1 HIRINTKEG
10 IDTGSHNIVTDGY
23 CLLRHPLRSA
33 SHYRKLIDLQ
43 TCVFGKFSRK
53 NHHTGNIHAGS
64 HMKNR
69 RDISQFTDSLQTVS
83 AEFLRGFVHKAC
95 LGGSLCGTSGCD
107 DDDIVGNTFL
117 HKLNVSVVRTDLR
130 VVASYHGNSA
140 ADNAGS
146 DALKKRL
153 GGAKF
158 VYLR

>member
-1 HIRINTKEG
+1 
-10 IDTGSHNIVTDGY
+10 
-23 CLLRHPLRSA
+23 
-33 SHYRKLIDLQ
+33 
-43 TCVFGKFSRK
+43 
-53 NHHTGNIHAGS
+53 
-64 HMKNR
+64 NR

-83 AEFLRGFVHKAC
+83 AEFLRGFVHKTG

-146 DALKKRL
+146 DALKERL

-158 VYLR
+158 VYLRVGNTVKDFNDRFCGVTYSSLLLQLRDMYEL